1 MIKSNY
7 NIQNILMVPKIIFKY
22 SWIYNQHWREVY
34 RKDKNYPLEK
44 EILSYIKKV
53 ENLWR
58 RDEKTILKELEVV
71 SGLRW

>member
-1 MIKSNY
+1 
-7 NIQNILMVPKIIFKY
+7 MVPKIIFKY

-34 RKDKNYPLEK
+34 RKDKNYPSEK